1 MTKKFFNEELY
12 NEMLIGTNIVSGD
25 EYHQILAAIAK
36 VASDMVIKTQGPY
49 GKTTTVDDGSN
60 FTYSTKDGW
69 ATLKRLHFHDPIYNI
84 LFNVIRQVSD
94 DMANRVGDGTTT
106 ALVGANL
113 FIQMI
118 EEYKES
124 ENFRQTEFLTELKS
138 IAEEICDEIRNSEY
152 VHRINIHGDFSDIY
166 KVALIASN
174 DNDELASIIQE
185 IYRKTQNP
193 NIYMTLDPG
202 TKLTYEI
209 QDGYKLDCKPLN
221 QGIYKND
228 DSGNCILREKVKFAV
243 FNHNINYVDHKS
255 ILEAFANYAN
265 TRDEQIIIVAPHFDD
280 ITTNI
285 LGNYIQQYVQ
295 MGRFPRIMMVQCS
308 QSMQIHRDYVADF
321 ALLTNATLFDQGII
335 RACNIM
341 VQNQKNPEEKI
352 EDALFDVEQYKFE
365 TVEDILNAYLGVCSD
380 TVIGKDYLLIQGYEK
395 TVNRNLYDDAL
406 NKITSEYEK
415 LKKKA
420 NNSTTTLQKDFL
432 NAYQRYTKFTGHMGI
447 IHVGAK
453 SELEKRC
460 LYDSVEDSVLACRS
474 AYENG
479 YIRGCNITTLVI
491 ISRMIE
497 HESNIADDLAST
509 RIDILKMLYKLFEE
523 LSLSVFRNK
532 YDDGVVRRQTII
544 SYNEDE
550 NANEYE
556 HISLDNKQIIE
567 FAVTNDCG
575 YNLVTE
581 TFEQE
586 DDCTVI
592 NSVSTDI
599 EIINSIIS
607 ILSLIL
613 TSNQFLSMNRQ
624 YDRTKG
630 TLQIKEEKKKEK
642 LETIDLVSDAVIDKI
657 DDYVRDFAH
666 GAITTYVNAMA
677 ESKATKKGL
686 LTRIK
691 EFFVGNKPKN

>member
-1 MTKKFFNEELY
+1 MNNFINEELY

-106 ALVGANL
+106 ALVGANI

-118 EEYKES
+118 EEYSKE
-124 ENFRQTEFLTELKS
+124 EDFRQVEFLDELRK
-138 IAEEICDEIRNSEY
+138 IASEISGDIKNSKY
-152 VHRINIHGDFSDIY
+152 VHRIDMNGDFSDIY
-166 KVALIASN
+166 KVAQIASN
-174 DNDELASIIQE
+174 NNEELARIIQT
-185 IYRKTQNP
+185 IYKETNNP
-193 NIYMTLDPG
+193 NIYMTLDYG
-202 TKLTYEI
+202 TKLRYEI
-209 QDGYKLDCKPLN
+209 QNGYKLDCKPLN

-228 DSGNCILREKVKFAV
+228 DSGNCILKEKVLFAV
-243 FNHNINYVDHKS
+243 FNHNVNYVDHKCL
-255 ILEAFANYAN
+255 LEAFANYAN
-265 TRDEQIIIVAPHFDD
+265 AKDMTIIIVAPHFDD
-280 ITTNI
+280 ITANI
-285 LGNYIQQYVQ
+285 LGNYIQQYIQ

-308 QSMQIHRDYVADF
+308 QSMQIHKQYVSDF
-321 ALLTNATLFDQGII
+321 ALLTNSTIFDQGIVK
-335 RACNIM
+335 ACNIM
-341 VQNQKNPEEKI
+341 VHNQKNPDEKI
-352 EDALFDVEQYKFE
+352 EDSLFEVEQYQFN
-365 TVEDILNAYLGVCSD
+365 TVEDILNCYLGSCSN
-380 TVIGKDYLLIQGYEK
+380 TVIGKDYVLIQDYEK
-395 TVNRNLYDDAL
+395 TVNKNLYDDAL
-406 NKITSEYEK
+406 EKITSEYEK

-420 NNSTTTLQKDFL
+420 DNSTTTLQKDFL

-491 ISRMIE
+491 IAKK
-497 HESNIADDLAST
+497 IAELDEEELATT
-509 RIDILKMLYKLFEE
+509 RADILKMLYKLFEE

-532 YDDGVVRRQTII
+532 YEDGIKRKQTVDIAGYDEEITEVCLSNKEII
-544 SYNEDE
+544 D
-550 NANEYE
+550 
-556 HISLDNKQIIE
+556 
-567 FAVTNDCG
+567 FAVENDCS

-581 TFEQE
+581 KFESE
-586 DDCTVI
+586 ECATVI

-613 TSNQFLSMNRQ
+613 TSNQFLSLNRQ
-624 YDRTKG
+624 YDRTRG
-630 TLQIKEEKKKEK
+630 NIQIKEEKRREK
-642 LETIDLVSDAVIDKI
+642 AENIELVADIVINKI
-657 DDYVRDFAH
+657 DAYLSECTEALVQKMETLDKNQRTGFCSLF
-666 GAITTYVNAMA
+666 
-677 ESKATKKGL
+677 SKLFKK
-686 LTRIK
+686 
-691 EFFVGNKPKN
+691 